1 MYEEVKR
8 VVQYV
13 TFLRLMNIG
22 AFLFALLARI
32 VWSNPITLPALP
44 LVPAPFFDAIT
55 GIVFT
60 TLLIWCIRPVRAFP
74 ADRELIED
82 IGGWLALAL
91 VTLGVSSM
99 TGPPWELVWT
109 TISFISLCL
118 VYMKIQHHPRR
129 SPWMRSPISVLLAWM
144 STMLLI
150 LPFRILSDF
159 QFTSLFGLSEH
170 QWSTIALIGAIVG
183 GLLFI
188 VIHSDWVFG
197 LAFVWYLIGLL
208 FNDRL
213 VLLQQIMTGLGII
226 CALLLCYYVFQKRQR
241 LFRQHSPKSSSS

>member
-1 MYEEVKR
+1 M
-8 VVQYV
+8 Q
-13 TFLRLMNIG
+13 FLTVLRFMNIG
-22 AFLFALLARI
+22 AFLFALLARV
-32 VWSNPITLPALP
+32 VWPHPVTIPALP
-44 LVPAPFFDAIT
+44 LVPAPFFDAIA
-55 GIVFT
+55 GVVFT

-82 IGGWLALAL
+82 IGGWLALSL

-118 VYMKIQHHPRR
+118 VYMKIQYHPRR
-129 SPWMRSPISVLLAWM
+129 SPWMRSPFSVLLAWM

-170 QWSTIALIGAIVG
+170 QWSTVALILAIIG

-197 LAFVWYLIGLL
+197 LVLVWYLIGLF
-208 FNDRL
+208 FNERL
-213 VLLQQIMTGLGII
+213 GFLQQIVTGLGIV
-226 CALLLCYYVFQKRQR
+226 CALLVCYYIFYKRQR
-241 LFRQHSPKSSSS
+241 FFRQHSSKSSST